1 MDYSRI
7 APLTPVETAGIK
19 YDSNPS
25 LRSMVL
31 SALKGCWSLNE
42 SGYLKPGY
50 QARHPITKNG
60 QGASFS
66 KEVNLEE
73 QHADTQDWLSESQA
87 HALARRV
94 ASTPGYRVLE
104 VRHAWSAA
112 TAWQVEIEDRRTG
125 ERLLLL
131 NDDQFDAR
139 PTAGEPTTGT
149 TATGPSHEPAAAPAS
164 WRTSPP
170 QPNRSQP
177 TRWSAR
183 PPLARAGRARV
194 TSDPIHGSGQEVHHT
209 HAY

>member
-25 LRSMVL
+25 VRSKPL

-112 TAWQVEIEDRRTG
+112 TAWQVAIEDRRTG
-125 ERLLLL
+125 GRLLLL
-131 NDDQFDAR
+131 SEDQFDAR
-139 PTAGEPTTGT
+139 PCEAGEPTTVT
-149 TATGPSHEPAAAPAS
+149 TAARPCKELAAAQVAPG
-164 WRTSPP
+164 
-170 QPNRSQP
+170 
-177 TRWSAR
+177 
-183 PPLARAGRARV
+183 L
-194 TSDPIHGSGQEVHHT
+194 
-209 HAY
+209 